1 MTLEKKIELL
11 KAMEEHAFSMY
22 DMHKADGEAEEAR
35 RYMRE
40 HIVFHTAIEILEND
54 KFAGEMAEIFI
65 GG

>member
-1 MTLEKKIELL
+1 MTIEKKIELL

-22 DMHKADGEAEEAR
+22 DMCKANGEAVEAR

-40 HIVFHTAIEILEND
+40 HIAFHTAIEILEND
-54 KFAGEMAEIFI
+54 KFAGEMADIFI